1 MARDPDPCTVR
12 RGGRPAGGIRRWRTS
27 VLALALALG
36 LAGAAACVQAAEPLP
51 AAQPVS
57 VPSLDAPQGKP
68 VVLPGHW
75 FRAPAAAASAPALVM
90 LHGCGGPGAPG
101 GAPDARASA
110 LIHRLLPAGVHALV
124 LDSFT
129 PRGER
134 QICTQHVG
142 MRRITQLQRRR
153 DALGA
158 LAWLAAQPGVDPSRL
173 GLIGWSNGGSTVLA
187 ATNARHPE
195 VTALQVRASLAVA
208 FYPGCEAEWRRGYE
222 PVAPTLLQL
231 GAADDWTDPA
241 PCRALADSVG
251 PGLRVEVDLY
261 PAAVHGFD
269 GPGPVRHR
277 ADIPGGVRPGQ
288 GVLVGGDPEAR
299 AASLRRVE
307 SFVRSHWRL
316 PP

>member
-101 GAPDARASA
+101 GAPDARARA

-134 QICTQHVG
+134 QVCTQHVG

-251 PGLRVEVDLY
+251 PALRVEVDLY
-261 PAAVHGFD
+261 PGAVHGFD